1 MRFVTLG
8 EVAIGARFSADH
20 SPRPGAVSVDVTN
33 VEEKLELRS
42 IVVLTF
48 LGLWVAIVF
57 GGIVVDALR
66 KRSLQA
72 AFLSLLSRVLH
83 LTRIVLAVLTP
94 RNELATTLAVSGF
107 FAEPTP
113 KREQPWPATSVVL
126 WNNVLLQ
133 KLP

>member
-1 MRFVTLG
+1 
-8 EVAIGARFSADH
+8 
-20 SPRPGAVSVDVTN
+20 VDVTN

-57 GGIVVDALR
+57 GGIVVDAPR

-72 AFLSLLSRVLH
+72 ALLSLLSSVLH
-83 LTRIVLAVLTP
+83 LTRIVRAVLIS
-94 RNELATTLAVSGF
+94 RSELTTTLAVSGF
-107 FAEPTP
+107 FDEPTP
-113 KREQPWPATSVVL
+113 KPEQPWPATSVVL